1 MAIEIGNSSLI
12 QNNHGAVRETQHKT
26 AEVFA
31 RVPRNSKQQV
41 EQVVDDSISHPV
53 SSDGHAGPG
62 GQKGG
67 VLDVS
72 A

>member
-12 QNNHGAVRETQHKT
+12 QNDHGVVRDAQQKS

-31 RVPRNSKQQV
+31 RVPRTSKQPV

-67 VLDVS
+67 ALDVS

>member
-1 MAIEIGNSSLI
+1 MAIEIGNSSLV
-12 QNNHGAVRETQHKT
+12 QNNHGGVRDAQQKA

-31 RVPRNSKQQV
+31 RVPRNTAQQV
-41 EQVVDDSISHPV
+41 EQVVDESISHPV
-53 SSDGHAGPG
+53 SSDGHAGPE